1 MPLIELDLP
10 TPKSL
15 RGGWAAMAAVLAARG
30 WDGDV
35 YATPNQWLYHDGG
48 GNWAGLRF
56 QDQNRAVLLG
66 HDHEYSDTYFGE
78 AARYFEKEETDLL
91 ADAPDWWSR
100 ELDPPPLGEWISF
113 IYGWD
118 GHRWQ
123 RVAYD
128 QHDGFEQ
135 VGLLRACS
143 VGSTELLSQFVV
155 DAPGLKGEPPD
166 PRALSALV
174 TADGDVTDTI
184 LKAVVPG
191 WDIAA
196 GVAAARKF
204 LEAGVA

>member
-1 MPLIELDLP
+1 
-10 TPKSL
+10 
-15 RGGWAAMAAVLAARG
+15 MAAVLAARG

-78 AARYFEKEETDLL
+78 VARYFEKEETDLL

-123 RVAYD
+123 RVAYG

-143 VGSTELLSQFVV
+143 VGSSELLSQFVV
-155 DAPGLKGEPPD
+155 DAPGLRGGPPD
-166 PRALSALV
+166 PIALSALV
-174 TADGDVTDTI
+174 AADGDVTDAI